1 MTKSE
6 KTIQV
11 EDSYFAPFFK
21 RLPIS
26 IEKGKGSLVWDEEG
40 KRYIDFTGGWGVV
53 SLGHSHPNIVQAI
66 TTQSRRIIQ
75 NPNSG
80 LTYSPIRAELLKTMV
95 EVLPGDLTRI
105 FFTNSGAEA
114 NDAALKLA
122 RKMSG
127 KLDVISTEKSFHGR
141 TISTLSATGQVK
153 HRERYNPLM
162 PNYRF
167 VPFNDIEA
175 MKKTIN
181 HEVASV
187 ILEPI
192 QGEGGVNIPEE
203 GYLEAVSEVCIKNDV
218 FLIIDEIQTGFGR
231 TGKMFAVQDKNIK
244 IDFLTMAKGIAGGF
258 PFGAFAM
265 SEEVSKKLEIG
276 DHGGTYCGNP
286 LGCAVALAVIKTL
299 IREKIPDYV
308 EKIGSKTLHRL
319 LNWKSEFPDIIEDI
333 RGKGLLLALEV
344 KNNELAQRILQRSL
358 KKGLIL
364 NVTQEKVIRIFPPL
378 NIREDILNEGMDIL
392 YSIIEEI
399 PRES

>member
-6 KTIQV
+6 KTIQI

-21 RLPIS
+21 RMPIS
-26 IEKGKGSLVWDEEG
+26 IEKGKGSLVWDEEE
-40 KRYIDFTGGWGVV
+40 KRYIDFTGGWGVTC
-53 SLGHSHPNIVQAI
+53 LGHSHPNIVQAV
-66 TTQSRRIIQ
+66 TTQSRRIMQ

-80 LTYSPIRAELLKTMV
+80 LTYSPVRAELLKTMV
-95 EVLPGDLTRI
+95 GILPANLTRI

-122 RKMSG
+122 RKVSG
-127 KLDVISTEKSFHGR
+127 KLDVISTERSFHGR
-141 TISTLSATGQVK
+141 TISTLSATGQAK
-153 HRERYNPLM
+153 HRGRYNSLM
-162 PNYRF
+162 PNYKF
-167 VPFNDIEA
+167 IPFNDIEA
-175 MKKTIN
+175 MKKAIN
-181 HEVASV
+181 REVASV

-203 GYLEAVSEVCIKNDV
+203 GYLDAVSELCVKNEV
-218 FLIIDEIQTGFGR
+218 LLIVDEIQTGFGR

-265 SEEVSKKLEIG
+265 REDISKKLEIG

-299 IREKIPDYV
+299 TSEKIPHYV
-308 EKIGSKTLHRL
+308 EKVGSKALRHL
-319 LNWKSEFPDIIEDI
+319 SGWKSEFPDIIEDA

-344 KNNELAQRILQRSL
+344 KNSQLAQRILEESL

-364 NVTQEKVIRIFPPL
+364 NVTQGKVIRIFPPL
-378 NIREDILNEGMDIL
+378 NIKEDILNEGMDIL
-392 YSIIEEI
+392 YDIIEKI
-399 PRES
+399 K